1 MPVGFSDYLVHYN
14 PNLPLLRLDDNV
26 TRGFGVF
33 TDTTDRDSLNE
44 ERRADGF
51 IAVLTTDNDVQ
62 VFHGDPET
70 GWATASNWTS
80 LQSLTPVGT
89 LGAADQDI
97 PASTGREVSLGT
109 GSSLNVLDSLDNRR
123 FVVTNN
129 GTTVFDGLKLQ
140 NNVDN
145 GVTGDAAISWYD
157 STSTNNLTI
166 KAPSSFSAN
175 YELTLPTA
183 APDPATLG
191 TGPYALTSNADG
203 TMQWSS
209 IQAVTGDNL
218 ANANQDVTAQRT
230 IGIRYG
236 SLRISSHNEPY
247 TLNHILTHFE
257 VSKITLGYENSNH
270 ILISRSIAGSAVPAW
285 GDDVVIKTLN
295 ESTNTALSALKV
307 QSSGTYGGT
316 AFSAG
321 QIQFPQYTPHSP
333 ISNGLMSALLGV
345 TADGQLITMRQEG
358 GGVPGP
364 DEVTKFKTVQVD
376 GVDVVVPFSAP
387 NDKLSPGGTGNT
399 FVRTEESSPG
409 VIKFSVNDASDAAQL
424 MAKIDHVS
432 GLSINPDA
440 SGYSFPLTDGTA
452 GQALVTDG
460 SGAIS
465 FSTISGDN
473 IGTADLT
480 VTGNRVLTLNSNYL
494 AFNNGTADTAKIY
507 GAGTAQFKSRV
518 TIDGNGTVAGAV
530 RLNDADSSHLAAIQA
545 PSSLTGNYTLTL
557 PDGTGTSGQALTT
570 DGSGT
575 LSWADAGASPGG
587 TFSFSGYSTNTNYS
601 SSVAALVVP
610 AASAVTISNSML
622 GPNVGLGNALN
633 GTQGV
638 QNSITL
644 GGLASGMSVTYTA
657 TFKIT
662 AGQGSMYILQSQTPS
677 GGQFGTTY
685 TFVSAAQGEQTKT
698 LTATSTV
705 SNRGDWE
712 MYFGLAGSGQGGY
725 YRLESLNITVS

>member
-1 MPVGFSDYLVHYN
+1 MPVGFSDYLSHFN
-14 PNLPLLRLDDNV
+14 PALPLLRLDENV

-33 TDTTDRDSLNE
+33 TDATDRSSLE
-44 ERRADGF
+44 PEKRADGF

-62 VFHGDPET
+62 VFHGDPAT
-70 GWATASNWTS
+70 GWTTASNWTS
-80 LQSLTPVGT
+80 LQTVTPVGT

-97 PASTGREVSLGT
+97 PASTNRQVSF
-109 GSSLNVLDSLDNRR
+109 GSSSSLSVLDSLDNRR
-123 FVVTNN
+123 FAVSNT
-129 GTTVFDGLKLQ
+129 GTTVFDGLKLE

-145 GVTGDAAISWYD
+145 GSTGDAAITWFD

-209 IQAVTGDNL
+209 IQAVTGNNL
-218 ANANQDVTAQRT
+218 ANANQDLKAQRT
-230 IGIRYG
+230 IGLRNG

-247 TLNHILTHFE
+247 TLNQILTHFE

-270 ILISRSIAGSAVPAW
+270 ILISRSIAGSAAPAY
-285 GDDVVIKTLN
+285 GDDVVVNTLN
-295 ESTNTALSALKV
+295 DATNTVLPALKV
-307 QSSGTYGGT
+307 QSSGTHSGT
-316 AFSAG
+316 AFSTG

-345 TADGQLITMRQEG
+345 TADGQVITMRQEG

-364 DEVTKFKTVQVD
+364 DEVTKFKTVQVN

-399 FVRTEESSPG
+399 FVETEETSPG
-409 VIKFSVNDASDAAQL
+409 IIKFSVNDATDAAQL

-460 SGAIS
+460 SGAVS
-465 FSTISGDN
+465 FSTIS
-473 IGTADLT
+473 
-480 VTGNRVLTLNSNYL
+480 V
-494 AFNNGTADTAKIY
+494 
-507 GAGTAQFKSRV
+507 
-518 TIDGNGTVAGAV
+518 
-530 RLNDADSSHLAAIQA
+530 
-545 PSSLTGNYTLTL
+545 PS
-557 PDGTGTSGQALTT
+557 P
-570 DGSGT
+570 
-575 LSWADAGASPGG
+575 SPGG
-587 TFSFSGYSTNTNYS
+587 TFSYSGYSTSTSYS
-601 SSVAALVVP
+601 SSVAALNIP

-622 GPNVGLGNALN
+622 GPSVGLGNALN
-633 GTQGV
+633 GTQGA

-644 GGLASGMSVTYTA
+644 RGLSSGMSVSYTA

-662 AGQGSMYILQSQTPS
+662 AGQGSMYVLQSLTPTTS
-677 GGQFGTTY
+677 QFGTAF
-685 TFVSAAQGEQTKT
+685 TFVQAAQGEQTKT
-698 LTATSTV
+698 LSATSSV

-712 MYFGLAGSGQGGY
+712 LYFSLAGSGQGGA
-725 YRLESLNITVS
+725 YRLESLTITVS

>member
-70 GWATASNWTS
+70 GWTTASNWTS

-123 FVVTNN
+123 FAVTNN

-145 GVTGDAAISWYD
+145 GVTGDAAITWFD

-183 APDPATLG
+183 APNPATLG

-230 IGIRYG
+230 IGIRNG
-236 SLRISSHNEPY
+236 SLRISAVNAPY
-247 TLNHILTHFE
+247 QSNQILTHFE
-257 VSKITLGYENSNH
+257 TSKITLGYEDSNH
-270 ILISRSIAGSAVPAW
+270 ILIPHAHVGATVPVW
-285 GDDVVIKTLN
+285 GDDVVVNTLN
-295 ESTNTALSALKV
+295 NATQTALPALKV
-307 QSSGTYGGT
+307 QSNGTYGGID
-316 AFSAG
+316 FVAG

-345 TADGQLITMRQEG
+345 TADGQVITMRQEG

-440 SGYSFPLTDGTA
+440 SGYSLPLTDGTA

-460 SGAIS
+460 SGAVS
-465 FSTISGDN
+465 FSTIS
-473 IGTADLT
+473 
-480 VTGNRVLTLNSNYL
+480 V
-494 AFNNGTADTAKIY
+494 
-507 GAGTAQFKSRV
+507 
-518 TIDGNGTVAGAV
+518 
-530 RLNDADSSHLAAIQA
+530 
-545 PSSLTGNYTLTL
+545 PS
-557 PDGTGTSGQALTT
+557 P
-570 DGSGT
+570 
-575 LSWADAGASPGG
+575 SPGG

-601 SSVAALVVP
+601 SSVAALNVP

-662 AGQGSMYILQSQTPS
+662 AGQGSMYILQSQTPTTS
-677 GGQFGTTY
+677 QFGTTFA
-685 TFVSAAQGEQTKT
+685 FVQAAQGEQTKT

-712 MYFGLAGSGQGGY
+712 MFFSLAGSGQGGY
-725 YRLESLNITVS
+725 YRLESLTITVS